1 LQLTAVLRIRDIRLN
16 LVYMKK
22 ISALLGTLILGT
34 LIMSFAHAD
43 DWVLFE
49 DGNCKILFP
58 KAPDDQT
65 QTTNTAIGPL
75 KMYIHM
81 YEVPDGAADDNFL
94 YGIIETEYPDSL
106 INSNK
111 KELLDKFFRNSIDG
125 AVQNVNGKLLTET
138 KIQLDGFPGREFRID
153 FKDGLAVITMR
164 AYLAGHIMYFL
175 QTITPTKKDHNKS
188 IGRFMDSFAFKH

>member
-1 LQLTAVLRIRDIRLN
+1 
-16 LVYMKK
+16 MKK
-22 ISALLGTLILGT
+22 INALLSAFILST
-34 LIMSFAHAD
+34 LIMSFVHAD

-49 DGNCKILFP
+49 DGYCKILFP
-58 KAPDDQT
+58 KTPDDQT
-65 QTTNTAIGPL
+65 ENTNTAIGAL
-75 KMYIHM
+75 TMHIHM
-81 YEVPDGAADDNFL
+81 YQVPDGAMDDNFL
-94 YGIIETEYPDSL
+94 YGVIETEYPDSV

-125 AVQNVNGKLLTET
+125 AVKNVNGKLLTET

-164 AYLAGHIMYFL
+164 AYLAGNIMYFL

-188 IGRFMDSFAFKH
+188 IGRFMDSFVLKPQQSK

>member
-1 LQLTAVLRIRDIRLN
+1 
-16 LVYMKK
+16 MKK
-22 ISALLGTLILGT
+22 INALLGAFIFCTLV
-34 LIMSFAHAD
+34 MSFVHAD

-49 DGNCKILFP
+49 DGNCKIRFP
-58 KAPDDQT
+58 KAPANQT

-75 KMYIHM
+75 QMYIHM
-81 YEVPDGAADDNFL
+81 YEVPDGTMDDNYL
-94 YGIIETEYPDSL
+94 YGLIETEYPDSV
-106 INSNK
+106 INSDK

-125 AVQNVNGKLLTET
+125 AVSNVNGKLLTET

-188 IGRFMDSFAFKH
+188 IGRFMDSFAFKL